1 MQNGGLAEVVRDRQ
15 KKRLVAGELGDGAF
29 RLLVELPVGVQ
40 LREERLESPL
50 LREHRHAEEER
61 ACILVLRDRLEPLEV
76 LLPETE
82 HLKTQRTCPPGG
94 YGLGGQA
101 LLVLQSGLE
110 HLGKLCQLD
119 VVRKGDLQPA

>member
-94 YGLGGQA
+94 YGMERTPSWGRAARPGGT
-101 LLVLQSGLE
+101 
-110 HLGKLCQLD
+110 
-119 VVRKGDLQPA
+119 